1 MSQYVHRHSPAIGV
15 RFRSRSVAWM
25 VGLLLLL
32 AVVAT
37 TTVLVANSNDS
48 SSPSALSVTKSAS
61 GPNEDLRGISAATSA
76 GASDTQPAGG
86 PNETLR
92 GQATAPNPHQR

>member
-1 MSQYVHRHSPAIGV
+1 MSQYAQHHNPSIGV
-15 RFRSRSVAWM
+15 RFRSRTIAWM

-32 AVVAT
+32 AVAAT
-37 TTVLVANSNDS
+37 ATILVANTGGS
-48 SSPSALSVTKSAS
+48 SSPSAPSVSKSVG
-61 GPNEDLRGISAATSA
+61 GPNEDLRGVSAATSA
-76 GASDTQPAGG
+76 GASDTRPAGG